1 MKTISPSP
9 ESAAVRRAVF
19 GRRTR
24 LTLLALSLL
33 AIVVAF
39 SFWLADRWKHVYL
52 NDARVAANV
61 IALSSEVA
69 GRVSKV
75 EVIAGDRVK
84 KGDLLLAID
93 SERARFELREVEAQ
107 LVRTDAA
114 QSELRA
120 QQQMIRRQVASR
132 TDAALSQITG
142 AQADERASTAD
153 VERARG
159 DYERMK
165 MLFDKGMVAAQRL
178 DDSSTGFT
186 AAQQR
191 RLRAASTIE
200 TARANASV
208 VRADE
213 EQIAVLE
220 RRIATFAA
228 DRAALAAKLSQL
240 QVDLEKREI
249 RAAFDG
255 VIDQTFIDPGEFVS
269 PGTRLLMYHDPASL
283 WVEANVKETEISRV
297 KQGAPANII
306 VDAYPGREF
315 RGAVVRIGSAATSQ
329 FALLPT
335 PNPSGNFTKI
345 TQRVPIRVSLKQE
358 DGALRP
364 GMMVEVE
371 IDVVD

>member
-1 MKTISPSP
+1 LKTISPSP
-9 ESAAVRRAVF
+9 GSAAARRAVF